1 MFFKMILGSALKF
14 SSYDEDSNVCTSYFF
29 GEKSTANIRGV
40 FRTLS
45 NIENGVFCQN
55 S

>member
-1 MFFKMILGSALKF
+1 MILGSASKF
-14 SSYDEDSNVCTSYFF
+14 SSYDEDSNVCKSYFF
-29 GEKSTANIRGV
+29 SEKSTANIRGV